1 MDQRLLLVTCLT
13 TIGVTLFALARSKS
27 RLRGGRDGR
36 VAEPT
41 SSRKAG
47 RGRRLLALLILF
59 ALTVA
64 IIALRLAAAAHAMTR
79 LSGNPARK
87 PTTPFSPHL

>member
-13 TIGVTLFALARSKS
+13 IIGVTLFALARSKS

-41 SSRKAG
+41 SSRNAG
-47 RGRRLLALLILF
+47 RRRRLLTLL
-59 ALTVA
+59 T
-64 IIALRLAAAAHAMTR
+64 
-79 LSGNPARK
+79 LSP
-87 PTTPFSPHL
+87 

>member
-27 RLRGGRDGR
+27 RLRGGREGR

-41 SSRKAG
+41 STRKTGTGRRLLVLLALLALTVVFVALELVVATRSAIAG
-47 RGRRLLALLILF
+47 RGRI
-59 ALTVA
+59 
-64 IIALRLAAAAHAMTR
+64 
-79 LSGNPARK
+79 RK
-87 PTTPFSPHL
+87 PIKPFSPHL